1 MDISPVTSLSSLQN
15 IFATT
20 RAQRVVFSLITPAQ
34 ISSTSVDISGP
45 GKLLSAA
52 SILDRAIVS
61 PVGTDSI
68 SLNTVVAATQI
79 FVDAFNSFLQSSSL
93 TNSSGEYLGG
103 LFIQSLNAQSVTA
116 NGQSILA
123 GLSTVGISYQ
133 APDSQTATG
142 GMTLNLSQL
151 QSAYTTDRAG
161 TIALLSRS
169 TQAIGRFAASFTSA
183 FVQMDLLAQLSASLL
198 SSAASNRS
206 FTSNASLASTLLSQ
220 PAVSGG
226 SATTAGA
233 TIAGTT
239 TPAGIA
245 STTAGDTTTGTTPV
259 TITTTSPAIGA
270 ETTGVVSTT
279 AAVAATTGIVNTTA
293 TGAATTGAVNT
304 TPSATIVAG
313 TITPVSSANTG
324 ISSLAGSEAMP
335 ISGTLIPAAAGIGQ
349 AASGP
354 SVMSDLAQRM
364 PVSGLT
370 EAVPVVNTDSLTAAV
385 LPATTQS
392 EALTAFPVE
401 TVSYP
406 APNTIIDASNPAV
419 AAAIAAYHMSDA
431 AFDGEWPRNT
441 GLAPPEVNY
450 IEIQPVVE
458 VHPVKLD
465 ISA

>member
-103 LFIQSLNAQSVTA
+103 LFIQSLNAQSATA
-116 NGQSILA
+116 NSQSILA

-279 AAVAATTGIVNTTA
+279 AAVAATTGIVNTT
-293 TGAATTGAVNT
+293 
-304 TPSATIVAG
+304 PSATIVAG

-364 PVSGLT
+364 PESGLT